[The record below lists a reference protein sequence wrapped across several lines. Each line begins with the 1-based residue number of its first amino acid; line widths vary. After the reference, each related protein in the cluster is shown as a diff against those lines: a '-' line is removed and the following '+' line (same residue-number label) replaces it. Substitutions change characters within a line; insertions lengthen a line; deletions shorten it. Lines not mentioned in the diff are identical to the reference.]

1 MTLLIGSRVPILR
14 SIGMVKQMIA
24 FYPIESSLEN
34 IENQILQGIPLHKGM
49 ACHSIYPKRMVSLV
63 KVGEEV
69 NQLEL
74 FFDKIAKQ
82 YNDEVEYQTAL
93 ISSVIEPIIIIFL
106 GLIVG
111 TILISMYLPL
121 FKLGSTF

>member
-1 MTLLIGSRVPILR
+1 
-14 SIGMVKQMIA
+14 MI
-24 FYPIESSLEN
+24 
-34 IENQILQGIPLHKGM
+34 
-49 ACHSIYPKRMVSLV
+49 SLV

-82 YNDEVEYQTAL
+82 YADEVEHQTSL
-93 ISSVIEPIIIIFL
+93 ISSMVEPFMIIFL

-111 TILISMYLPL
+111 VILIAMYLPL
-121 FKLGSTF
+121 FQLSTTF